1 MKFTVHDIER
11 LQKQGKIRSYTAP
24 QKINAQIPS
33 ANIPKQS
40 KAKEWLAWN
49 LPYWCNEHALTL
61 ETEYTFHPERK
72 WRFDWAIPS
81 LMIAIEYNGLISNK
95 SRHTTIG
102 GYSRDMEKIN
112 AAQKLGWTVLQYTA
126 LNYKKLL
133 KDLNEIVP

>member
-1 MKFTVHDIER
+1 MQQIEQ
-11 LQKQGKIRSYTAP
+11 LQKAGKIRGFCKPAKNYSAKP
-24 QKINAQIPS
+24 KI
-33 ANIPKQS
+33 NIPKRS
-40 KAKEWLAWN
+40 KEKDWLEWN
-49 LPYWCNEHALTL
+49 LAFWANEHAVTL